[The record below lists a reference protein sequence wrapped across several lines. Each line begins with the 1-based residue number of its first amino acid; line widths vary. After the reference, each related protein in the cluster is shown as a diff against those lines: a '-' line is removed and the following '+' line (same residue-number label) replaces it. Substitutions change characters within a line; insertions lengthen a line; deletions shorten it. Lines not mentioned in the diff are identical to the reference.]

1 MLRLNRP
8 FKQNAINTF
17 MVEHLIVAL
26 KVFQNRSTSDAAI
39 LYAKGDDFSL
49 GYDLWH
55 FDKLFCVRRSF
66 NSKDKPDSLEH
77 RIADRQSQNKE
88 NKILEVP
95 DFKSLPETDC
105 DSHSWALREWRPR
118 TCNELGQYYRLR

>member
-26 KVFQNRSTSDAAI
+26 KVFQNRSSSDAAI

-55 FDKLFCVRRSF
+55 FDKLFCVKKELQPSAK
-66 NSKDKPDSLEH
+66 SVCLE
-77 RIADRQSQNKE
+77 
-88 NKILEVP
+88 
-95 DFKSLPETDC
+95 
-105 DSHSWALREWRPR
+105 
-118 TCNELGQYYRLR
+118 